1 MGLDDQAEREIQ
13 DFTQPK
19 DAGVCRSIRF
29 IESLWGRTTRD
40 LIWSTK
46 RLKPNDWAD
55 ITKRCAPHIRLLG
68 CAKNVRFESEEDGPN
83 GCRQRSAV
91 HSMVEIDW

>member
-1 MGLDDQAEREIQ
+1 MDLDDQAEREIQ
-13 DFTQPK
+13 NFMQPE
-19 DAGVCRSIRF
+19 DAGICRSIGF
-29 IESLWGRTTRD
+29 IESLWGQTTRD

-68 CAKNVRFESEEDGPN
+68 CAKDVRFESEEDGPN
-83 GCRQRSAV
+83 GGCQRSAV
-91 HSMVEIDW
+91 HAVVEIDW